1 MTGIHA
7 KYDKIWVW
15 KDPHKNYSLEKKSWA
30 KWSVKIKELAVPAMD
45 HCRSSLMSKKNLP
58 WLVQGY
64 TESSFNLL
72 YHQNSK
78 LMKQ

>member
-45 HCRSSLMSKKNLP
+45 HCRSSLMFKKKHAMTCP
-58 WLVQGY
+58 G
-64 TESSFNLL
+64 L
-72 YHQNSK
+72 YRIIFQPFISPK
-78 LMKQ
+78 